1 VSDHGDDVITDICI
15 TTGFSAGANLSAL
28 LRSWELNG
36 KDYAF
41 GR

>member
-1 VSDHGDDVITDICI
+1 VRGHGDDVITDICI
-15 TTGFSAGANLSAL
+15 STGFSAGTNLSAL

-36 KDYAF
+36 KDYVF

>member
-15 TTGFSAGANLSAL
+15 PTGFSAGANLSAL
-28 LRSWELNG
+28 LHSWELNG
-36 KDYAF
+36 KDYVF